1 LGRLP
6 SEGDV
11 FSQYCSPYFNNFG
24 REMPISGRDYLT
36 KDNDFDVNKNTSDL
50 LKVHR
55 RQTLHPRKPTSELP
69 QAPIEIVDNAQVTID
84 DDVSAT
90 KEPEQQPQQQPMT
103 ILIAEESKKST
114 QPLKES
120 KNTNVA
126 PPTPNSSANETVNNF
141 FQGKIV
147 YLEGFHPK
155 YHHNLITGRWLGI
168 KYCQKNVIILKFI

>member
-1 LGRLP
+1 
-6 SEGDV
+6 
-11 FSQYCSPYFNNFG
+11 
-24 REMPISGRDYLT
+24 
-36 KDNDFDVNKNTSDL
+36 
-50 LKVHR
+50 
-55 RQTLHPRKPTSELP
+55 
-69 QAPIEIVDNAQVTID
+69 
-84 DDVSAT
+84 
-90 KEPEQQPQQQPMT
+90 MT

-120 KNTNVA
+120 KKTNVA

-141 FQGKIV
+141 FQGTIG